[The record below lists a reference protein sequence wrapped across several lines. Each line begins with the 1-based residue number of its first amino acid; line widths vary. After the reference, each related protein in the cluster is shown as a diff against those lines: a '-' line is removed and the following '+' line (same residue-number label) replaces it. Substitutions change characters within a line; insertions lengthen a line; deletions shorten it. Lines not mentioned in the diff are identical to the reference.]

1 MVMVKIRLFA
11 AAAAALLASSAG
23 AWQAQDDLRA
33 FAVEVQSAS
42 GTFSQKT
49 IGVDG
54 SVGEESSGEFAFLR
68 PGFFK
73 WNIEKPYVQKI
84 TGADGVLTIYD
95 PDLMQATRHNS
106 GAYLGATPASVL
118 FAGDESALDAW
129 RLDRC
134 KSQADSCVR
143 LSPRQESAFEWV
155 EAEFSTSGMIDS
167 MSVKDNFGQVI
178 EVKFTSINKEA
189 LTESDFDA
197 DIPEGVDV
205 IENLS

>member
-1 MVMVKIRLFA
+1 MGTRFFA
-11 AAAAALLASSAG
+11 AVASALLASSAD

-33 FAVEVQSAS
+33 FASEVQSAS

-73 WNIEKPYVQKI
+73 WNIEKPYVQNI

-95 PDLMQATRHNS
+95 PDLMQVTRQNS

-118 FAGDESALDAW
+118 FGGDESALDAW
-129 RLDRC
+129 KIDRC
-134 KSQADSCVR
+134 ESRGDSCVK
-143 LSPRQESAFEWV
+143 LSPKNESAFEWV
-155 EAEFSTSGMIDS
+155 EAEFSSSRMIDS
-167 MSVKDNFGQVI
+167 MRVKDNFGQII
-178 EVKFTSINKEA
+178 EVKFTSIKRAE
-189 LTESDFDA
+189 LTESDFDVH
-197 DIPEGVDV
+197 IPEGVDV